1 MKYVVVGK
9 PLGSD
14 ELVFW
19 NKDKKGWYCSD
30 EYATKFA
37 SEVEADFACSVAGSI
52 LTIEG
57 VTNIHFKKIR

>member
-37 SEVEADFACSVAGSI
+37 SENEADSACCVAEET
-52 LTIEG
+52 LTIDA
-57 VTNIHFKKIR
+57 VTNIHFKKI